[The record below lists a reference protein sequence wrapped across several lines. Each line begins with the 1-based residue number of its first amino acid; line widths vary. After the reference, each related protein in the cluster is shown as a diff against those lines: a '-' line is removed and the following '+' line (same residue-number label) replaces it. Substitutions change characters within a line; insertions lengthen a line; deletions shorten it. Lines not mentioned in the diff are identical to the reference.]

1 MKQAKPMR
9 FRVSQWLDTSDDN
22 AKTYPI
28 VYGIQIKIGSKWQ
41 HVTENGEAL
50 IFKTAKEAGDK
61 IEKIEADWAVKEG
74 GKG

>member
-9 FRVSQWLDTSDDN
+9 FRVSQWLDTIDDN

-28 VYGIQIKIGSKWQ
+28 VYGIQIKNGSKWQ
-41 HVTENGEAL
+41 HVAENGEAL
-50 IFKTAKEAGDK
+50 IFKTAKAASDK